1 MYSLTFVPIF
11 LAALVAAQGDN
22 VIFTGFD
29 FEGSSKTISSSGACF
44 ILAPPFRNQVRSIQV
59 ADGVHCQLF
68 RNSCTGLV
76 DDAYVSNS
84 YIDEWYQVGSIR
96 CTETDDGE

>member
-1 MYSLTFVPIF
+1 MGFIVNYLGRGLPCLTFVPIRR
-11 LAALVAAQGDN
+11 LHSN
-22 VIFTGFD
+22 
-29 FEGSSKTISSSGACF
+29 
-44 ILAPPFRNQVRSIQV
+44 
-59 ADGVHCQLF
+59 

-84 YIDEWYQVGSIR
+84 YVDEWYQVGSIR